1 MDERPGSD
9 TSGSEQA
16 GSRRGKGKE
25 RAGGA
30 GDQATGAPRPSQARV
45 AGFPPSYLSPCS
57 EAELANGDGAL
68 VREFMQ
74 VKAKIT
80 KDSIAG
86 PSGAPLILRPWQ
98 EKLVDHIFARRLD
111 GRRKHRIYLAGMPRK
126 QGKSAMT
133 AAIALYGL
141 VMEGSG
147 GEVFSCAADK
157 DQAKLVFGAAKRMVE
172 MDEELSGRMRV
183 YRDVLEDVPTGSVYR
198 ALSSEAFS
206 KEGLSPTM
214 VVYDELHAA
223 PNRELFDV
231 MSLAMGARPEP
242 LMLAITTAGAK
253 SDSLGQDSIA
263 YTMYQYGRRLASG
276 ETVDPSFGF
285 AWWQA
290 PDEADFRNPETW
302 KLANPGYGD
311 IVDAEDFASA
321 ILRTSEAEFKTKR
334 LNIWTS
340 HAQTWL
346 PAGAW
351 DACASDRRIERGET
365 LVLSFDGAWSND
377 STAICGATLDG
388 HVQILRIWEKPL
400 DDPHYQVPI
409 AEVEDAMRELCTEYN
424 VIEICADPFRWQRTL
439 QAWESEGLPTVLYPQ
454 TPSRMVPACASFA
467 EAVTQGLLTHD
478 GNPTAARHLDNC
490 RVKSDRLGPRI
501 TKEAKGSVRKID
513 AAVCLVM
520 GYDRARYHANTG
532 RAEPVAVEFFD

>member
-1 MDERPGSD
+1 
-9 TSGSEQA
+9 
-16 GSRRGKGKE
+16 
-25 RAGGA
+25 
-30 GDQATGAPRPSQARV
+30 
-45 AGFPPSYLSPCS
+45 
-57 EAELANGDGAL
+57 
-68 VREFMQ
+68 
-74 VKAKIT
+74 
-80 KDSIAG
+80 
-86 PSGAPLILRPWQ
+86 
-98 EKLVDHIFARRLD
+98 
-111 GRRKHRIYLAGMPRK
+111 
-126 QGKSAMT
+126 
-133 AAIALYGL
+133 
-141 VMEGSG
+141 MEGNG

-157 DQAKLVFGAAKRMVE
+157 DQSKLVFGAAKRMVE

-183 YRDVLEDVPTGSVYR
+183 FRDVLEDIPTGSIYR

-263 YTMYQYGRRLASG
+263 YTMYQYGKQLASG
-276 ETVDPSFGF
+276 ELVDPSFGF

-290 PDEADFRNPETW
+290 DDSADFRDPETW
-302 KLANPGYGD
+302 KVANPGYGD

-334 LNIWTS
+334 LNIFTS

-346 PAGAW
+346 PAGSW
-351 DACASDRRIERGET
+351 DSCTSERRLQPGET
-365 LVLSFDGAWSND
+365 CVIGFDGAWTND
-377 STAICGATLDG
+377 STACVAVTLDG
-388 HVQILRIWEKPL
+388 HVEIVKIWEKPL

-409 AEVEDAMRELCTEYN
+409 AEVEEAMREICQTYD
-424 VIEICADPFRWQRTL
+424 VREIAADPFRWQRTL
-439 QAWESEGLPTVLYPQ
+439 QMWESEGLPVVLYPN
-454 TPSRMVPACASFA
+454 TPSRMVPACATFM

-478 GNPTAARHLDNC
+478 GNQTLARHLDNC

-501 TKEAKGSVRKID
+501 TKEAKGSPRKID
-513 AAVCLVM
+513 SAVCAVM
-520 GYDRARYHANTG
+520 AYDRARYYANLG
-532 RAEPVAVEFFD
+532 RAESVSVEFFT